1 MHPEPPVPRTVLFS
15 YAHPDDESFAGS
27 GLAMQCVSEGGRAVL
42 VTATLGQRGK
52 LGDPPVCRPE
62 EIEACREAELREA
75 CRIIGIANLH
85 LLGFTDRELGAAPA
99 ESIRHSLVT
108 LIRRYQPAVVV
119 SFDPNGL
126 NLHPDHI
133 AIARFTMDAVAAA
146 ADPRWYQ
153 ADGAPH
159 HVRRVLWTPPVP
171 PWQVTKVQRLEEQ
184 PGVDF
189 ALDVS
194 AWADRRAAALRA
206 HRSQH
211 LSIDRCFFSQAD
223 VDAILKVETYRQGW
237 GPPLTRRPERDVFAG
252 L

>member
-1 MHPEPPVPRTVLFS
+1 VNRTVLFS

-27 GLAMQCVSEGGRAVL
+27 GLAMQCASEGGRAVL

-62 EIEACREAELREA
+62 DVEAHRAGELREA
-75 CRIIGIANLH
+75 CRIIGIDELH
-85 LLGFTDRELGAAPA
+85 LLGQEDGALADAPA
-99 ESIRHSLVT
+99 ESMRQALVR
-108 LIRRYQPAVVV
+108 LIRRYAPAIVV

-126 NLHPDHI
+126 NRHPDHL
-133 AIARFTMDAVAAA
+133 AIARFTLDAVAAA
-146 ADPRWYQ
+146 ADPRWYP
-153 ADGAPH
+153 ADGSPH
-159 HVRRVLWTPPVP
+159 VVKRLLWTPPVP
-171 PWQVTKVQRLEEQ
+171 PWQVRQVARLEDE

-189 ALDVS
+189 VVDVS

-211 LSIDRCFFSQAD
+211 LSIDRCFFSQPD
-223 VDAILKVETYRQGW
+223 VAEILKVEVYRQGL
-237 GPPLTRRPERDVFAG
+237 GPPLARRPERDVFAG

>member
-1 MHPEPPVPRTVLFS
+1 VLFI

-52 LGDPPVCRPE
+52 LGEPPVCGPE
-62 EIEACREAELREA
+62 EVEAFREAELREA
-75 CRIIGIANLH
+75 CRIIGIGDLH
-85 LLGFTDRELGAAPA
+85 LLGHADRELANVPP
-99 ESIRHSLVT
+99 ESLRYSLVT
-108 LIRRYQPAVVV
+108 LIRRYQPQVVV

-133 AIARFTMDAVAAA
+133 AIARFTMDAATAA
-146 ADPRWYQ
+146 ADPRWYP
-153 ADGAPH
+153 GEGPPH
-159 HVRRVLWTPPVP
+159 VVGRVLWTPPLP
-171 PWQVTKVQRLEEQ
+171 PWQVTRVARLDEQ

-189 ALDVS
+189 VLDVS
-194 AWADRRAAALRA
+194 KFAARRAAALRA

-211 LSIDRCFFSQAD
+211 LSIDRCFFSQPD
-223 VDAILKVETYRQGW
+223 VEEILKVEIYRQGW
-237 GPPLTRRPERDVFAG
+237 GPSPTRRPGRDVFAG